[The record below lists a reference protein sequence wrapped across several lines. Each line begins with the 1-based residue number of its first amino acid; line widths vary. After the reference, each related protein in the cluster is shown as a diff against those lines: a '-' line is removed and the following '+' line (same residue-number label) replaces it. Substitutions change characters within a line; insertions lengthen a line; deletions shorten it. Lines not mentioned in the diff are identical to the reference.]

1 MNFSVN
7 QWLSIFALDFLARA
21 ALTSIRQPH
30 LLNFLIEI
38 PFSVV
43 YLTLLICA
51 NGYVRTFHLPIVKGA
66 TIVLAGANIVFVAI
80 YIVLSTYYAATGRV
94 TMCTDYKCTWVG
106 GSITWLGV
114 QTIATNIAI
123 KLIANVIPFL
133 IVLIASSHLR
143 KKAAQD

>member
-7 QWLSIFALDFLARA
+7 QWLSIFALDFLTRA
-21 ALTSIRQPH
+21 ILTSIRQPH

-51 NGYVRTFHLPIVKGA
+51 NGYVRTFHLPTVKAA
-66 TIVLAGANIVFVAI
+66 TIILAAANIVFVAI
-80 YIVLSTYYAATGRV
+80 YIILSTYYPATGRV
-94 TMCTDYKCTWVG
+94 TMCTDYKCTWLD
-106 GSITWLGV
+106 GSITLLGI
-114 QTIATNIAI
+114 QTIATNIAV

-133 IVLIASSHLR
+133 IVVIANPHLR
-143 KKAAQD
+143 KKVAQD